1 MPKLRHVF
9 PALILRRFHPLIA
22 RLTVVSA
29 LVAPMGAGFA
39 APASKPSA
47 APGPAAGPGPASVA
61 APTTTSAQISPE
73 LQINRPLPL
82 APAQRG
88 NRPKAR
94 PDVLAPAATKL
105 PEGLKDLIA
114 PSSLALP
121 DQPGQVRIRQ
131 LRPLTYD
138 QVQIL
143 AEVNNPELK
152 AIASEVDQAQ
162 SELRAQI
169 ALWYPQIDL
178 NISQFPAYTRT
189 ERSTIRAAG
198 SNGTLTSI
206 WAMDASLEASW
217 ALINPART
225 PRIAVA
231 RDRFERD
238 KNQYLIGLRD
248 LRLQAAQAYFELQTA
263 DDQVQIGQE
272 GVRSSLV
279 SLRDARARFQAG
291 VATKLEVLEAETQL
305 ARDEQLLT
313 NALALQAIARRA
325 LAALL
330 DLPQEVTPTAAD
342 PARVVGTWMPSLQ
355 QSILAAFAFR
365 EELDQVL
372 LDISI
377 ANSTANASLANVQPL
392 LRIFNSFGVGRSY
405 GYLETGIQD
414 PARPSNSSWSADN
427 AFGLNLSW
435 KLYDGGE
442 ARATYRRNKQVADE
456 NRYRFADKR
465 DQIRLEV
472 EESFYELEKNNRNIL
487 TTSREVISAREALR
501 LARLRFQAGVT
512 TQREVVDNQRDLTQA
527 EVRYSNAISEYNKRL
542 IQLSRRT
549 GLDKIATCPPAT
561 LPPNKPQVSGATDVP
576 VEPLPLLPACPSR
589 SVPSTMAAP
598 GS

>member
-1 MPKLRHVF
+1 MPKLRHAF

-22 RLTVVSA
+22 PLTVVSA
-29 LVAPMGAGFA
+29 LASPLGAAFA
-39 APASKPSA
+39 VPGPGSA
-47 APGPAAGPGPASVA
+47 PAAGP
-61 APTTTSAQISPE
+61 APTRVADPSTTSAQISPE
-73 LQINRPLPL
+73 LRINQPLPL

-88 NRPKAR
+88 NRPKSR

-121 DQPGQVRIRQ
+121 DQPKQVRIRQ
-131 LRPLTYD
+131 FRPLTYD
-138 QVQIL
+138 QAQIL
-143 AEVNNPELK
+143 AEVNNPDLK

-162 SELRAQI
+162 SALRAQI
-169 ALWYPQIDL
+169 SLWYPQVAL
-178 NISQFPAYTRT
+178 NINQFPGFTRA
-189 ERSTIRAAG
+189 EQSILQSSG
-198 SNGTLTSI
+198 SNSTLTSI

-217 ALINPART
+217 ALIDPART
-225 PRIAVA
+225 PKIAAA
-231 RDRFERD
+231 RDQFERA
-238 KNQYLIGLRD
+238 KNQYLIALRK
-248 LRLQAAQAYFELQTA
+248 LRLDAAQAYFDLQTA

-325 LAALL
+325 LASLL
-330 DLPQEVTPTAAD
+330 NLPQEVSPTAAD

-355 QSILAAFAFR
+355 ESIVAAFAFR
-365 EELDQVL
+365 EELDQAL

-377 ANSTANASLANVQPL
+377 ANSNANASLASVQPL

-405 GYLETGIQD
+405 GYSQTSIQ
-414 PARPSNSSWSADN
+414 AAERPSNGAWN
-427 AFGLNLSW
+427 ASNAVGLNLRW
-435 KLYDGGE
+435 TLYDGGE
-442 ARATYRRNKQVADE
+442 ARATYRRNKQLAEE
-456 NRYRFADKR
+456 NRYRFANTR
-465 DQIRLEV
+465 DLIRQEV
-472 EESFYELEKNNRNIL
+472 ESSFYELEKNNRNIL

-527 EVRYSNAISEYNKRL
+527 EVRYSNAISDYNKRL
-542 IQLSRRT
+542 IELSRRT
-549 GLDKIATCPPAT
+549 GLDKIVSCQPAS
-561 LPPNKPQVSGATDVP
+561 LPPNKPQVAGATDVP
-576 VEPLPLLPACPSR
+576 VEPLPLLPACPSLNLR
-589 SVPSTMAAP
+589 STPATPRS
-598 GS
+598 

>member
-1 MPKLRHVF
+1 MAGMPKLRHVF

-22 RLTVVSA
+22 PLTVVSA
-29 LVAPMGAGFA
+29 LVSPMAGGLA
-39 APASKPSA
+39 APAIKPSA
-47 APGPAAGPGPASVA
+47 GAASAPVA
-61 APTTTSAQISPE
+61 APTTTSAQSSPE

-82 APAQRG
+82 APVLRG

-94 PDVLAPAATKL
+94 PEVLAPAATRL

-121 DQPGQVRIRQ
+121 DQPRQVRIRQ

-138 QVQIL
+138 QAQIL

-162 SELRAQI
+162 SALRAQI

-178 NISQFPAYTRT
+178 NISQFPGYTRA
-189 ERSTIRAAG
+189 EQSIIRATG
-198 SNGTLTSI
+198 SSGTLTSI

-217 ALINPART
+217 ALIDPSRT
-225 PRIAVA
+225 PKIAAA
-231 RDRFERD
+231 RDQFERAR
-238 KNQYLIGLRD
+238 NQYLIGLRD
-248 LRLQAAQAYFELQTA
+248 LRLQAAQAYFDLQTA

-325 LAALL
+325 LASLL

-355 QSILAAFAFR
+355 ESIVAAFAFR
-365 EELDQVL
+365 EELDQAL

-377 ANSTANASLANVQPL
+377 ANSTANASLASVQPL

-405 GYLETGIQD
+405 GYTQASTQFD
-414 PARPSNSSWSADN
+414 RPSNTAWSADN
-427 AFGLNLSW
+427 AFGLNLRW
-435 KLYDGGE
+435 RLYDGGE
-442 ARATYRRNKQVADE
+442 ARANYRRNKQLADE

-465 DQIRLEV
+465 DLIRQEV
-472 EESFYELEKNNRNIL
+472 EASFYELEKNNRNIL

-542 IQLSRRT
+542 IELSRRT
-549 GLDKIATCPPAT
+549 GLDKIASCPPSPLSPT
-561 LPPNKPQVSGATDVP
+561 KPQVSGATDVP
-576 VEPLPLLPACPSR
+576 VEPLPLLPACPTR
-589 SVPSTMAAP
+589 SVRSTTAPPS
-598 GS
+598 S

>member
-1 MPKLRHVF
+1 MPKLRHAF

-22 RLTVVSA
+22 PLTVVSA
-29 LVAPMGAGFA
+29 LVSPLGVAV
-39 APASKPSA
+39 
-47 APGPAAGPGPASVA
+47 AGPVPGAA
-61 APTTTSAQISPE
+61 AAADTAPTRVADSSTTSAQISPE
-73 LQINRPLPL
+73 LLINRPLPL

-105 PEGLKDLIA
+105 PEALKDLVA
-114 PSSLALP
+114 PASLALP
-121 DQPGQVRIRQ
+121 DQPKQVRIRQ

-138 QVQIL
+138 QAQIL
-143 AEVNNPELK
+143 AEVNNPDLK

-162 SELRAQI
+162 SALRAQI
-169 ALWYPQIDL
+169 ALWYPQVAL
-178 NISQFPAYTRT
+178 NINQFPGFTRA
-189 ERSTIRAAG
+189 EQSILQSSG
-198 SNGTLTSI
+198 SNSTLTSI

-217 ALINPART
+217 ALIDPART
-225 PRIAVA
+225 PKIAAA
-231 RDRFERD
+231 RDQFERA
-238 KNQYLIGLRD
+238 KNQYLIALRK
-248 LRLQAAQAYFELQTA
+248 LRLDAAQAYFDLQTA

-313 NALALQAIARRA
+313 NALALQAISRRA

-330 DLPQEVTPTAAD
+330 NLPQEVSPTAAD

-355 QSILAAFAFR
+355 ESIVAAYAFR
-365 EELDQVL
+365 EELDQAL

-377 ANSTANASLANVQPL
+377 ANSNANASLASVQPL

-405 GYLETGIQD
+405 GYSQTAILAAE
-414 PARPSNSSWSADN
+414 RPSNGAWTASN
-427 AFGLNLSW
+427 AIGLNLRW
-435 KLYDGGE
+435 TLYDGGE
-442 ARATYRRNKQVADE
+442 ARANYRRNKQLAEE
-456 NRYRFADKR
+456 NRYRFANTR
-465 DQIRLEV
+465 DLIREEV
-472 EESFYELEKNNRNIL
+472 ESSFFELEKNNRNIL

-527 EVRYSNAISEYNKRL
+527 EVRYSNAISDYNKRL
-542 IQLSRRT
+542 IELSRRT
-549 GLDKIATCPPAT
+549 GLDKIVSCQPSA
-561 LPPNKPQVSGATDVP
+561 LPPNKPQVAGATDVP
-576 VEPLPLLPACPSR
+576 VEPLPLLPACPSLNLR
-589 SVPSTMAAP
+589 STPVTPRS
-598 GS
+598 